1 MTKLKLL
8 AGKEAKHREIDIC
21 ERMKYVCGRKYRVL
35 LGFYHFTVADWGGG
49 VVGLSNNTWM
59 TVFLSLDDKD
69 SIVETISRLRE
80 GHISMSTDGVSEATP
95 AMPASVQSLETFV
108 CKVHA
113 PKSSTLILSELRW
126 KLFRA
131 NNLESEML
139 SPTVGTLILHVQR
152 INYYDDAR

>member
-1 MTKLKLL
+1 
-8 AGKEAKHREIDIC
+8 
-21 ERMKYVCGRKYRVL
+21 
-35 LGFYHFTVADWGGG
+35 
-49 VVGLSNNTWM
+49 M
-59 TVFLSLDDKD
+59 TVFLSLDKD

-80 GHISMSTDGVSEATP
+80 GPISMSTDGVSEATP
-95 AMPASVQSLETFV
+95 AMPASVKSLDTFV
-108 CKVHA
+108 CKVYA

-131 NNLESEML
+131 NNLESKML